1 MRHWNAARPLN
12 RSSLRKCC
20 SSWQARHL
28 QVPFEITGI
37 ALVIITFHKTY
48 GYGTIV
54 AKSSDGPRT

>member
-1 MRHWNAARPLN
+1 MPL
-12 RSSLRKCC
+12 
-20 SSWQARHL
+20 
-28 QVPFEITGI
+28 EITGI